1 MDKKEEFKGFVKEN
15 PRLIQFVRNG
25 DMTWQK
31 FYEIYDLYGKEHTVW
46 DEYIKPKTD
55 GTSRNTTNTANA
67 TAAAAGTVGLAE
79 IFQFMKQIDLDSIQN
94 SVSSVQRVLGVLQ
107 EFGTSK
113 DTPKKENY
121 KPRPI
126 YKHFED

>member
-15 PRLIQFVRNG
+15 PRLIQFVKNG

-31 FYEIYDLYGKEHTVW
+31 FYEMYDIYGKEHTVW
-46 DEYIKPKTD
+46 DEYLKT
-55 GTSRNTTNTANA
+55 RTAEKVA
-67 TAAAAGTVGLAE
+67 TGASAAAGAAGAVGIADILN
-79 IFQFMKQIDLDSIQN
+79 FVKQIDLDSIQN

-107 EFGTSK
+107 DFGGNTK
-113 DTPKKENY
+113 ETKKETY

>member
-1 MDKKEEFKGFVKEN
+1 MDKKEEFKGFVKEH
-15 PRLIQFVRNG
+15 PRLIQFVKNG

-31 FYEIYDLYGKEHTVW
+31 FYEMYDLYGKEHTVW
-46 DEYIKPKTD
+46 DEYLD
-55 GTSRNTTNTANA
+55 RQASNTSTAQK
-67 TAAAAGTVGLAE
+67 AAASTIGLAD
-79 IFQFMKQIDLDSIQN
+79 IVNFVKQIDLDSIQN

-107 EFGTSK
+107 DFGTHSEE
-113 DTPKKENY
+113 PKKETY